1 MAYTVVLG
9 SLLAL
14 ALLGLTDPVR
24 QWWASARSRIRSSA
38 VLVIAM
44 TVPFLGSSTI
54 GAMQE
59 GVGAASGVRLVRALA
74 LLTLLSIAAF
84 GIIRNMRAL
93 KCAGAAALWMLA
105 YAGLAMASAAYSVSS
120 FMSAWKGFE
129 VFVLVLTGIY
139 LAGLLRKTQDVESL
153 LNTLWLVLLFLV
165 LTALAGA
172 GLIPGEAFYR
182 QLSGATVLS
191 GVYPEINANSLTQY
205 SALLVVV
212 CAVLLFL
219 PYSRKRRL
227 GTWVVLG
234 VALTSMLLGHSRTSI
249 FAGVAGILAV
259 VFFSGRTTLFWA
271 SAATMSSLWFFSDA
285 VIAYI
290 RRGQSQE
297 LFTSMSGRTPFWE
310 TIWPQVL
317 ESPIIGSGY
326 YAAQRKLFGVSS
338 VDNTYLEVLLGLGI
352 IGLTIFLIPIGLTAV
367 ALIKARPSPGQSS
380 PEARLWFQLL
390 ALFILLFVRSLT
402 GPSFETLHWN
412 LVMFMVLIVSVSALR
427 RFGHSPRARK
437 IEAPLRPPSPPS
449 LMR

>member
-1 MAYTVVLG
+1 M
-9 SLLAL
+9 
-14 ALLGLTDPVR
+14 
-24 QWWASARSRIRSSA
+24 
-38 VLVIAM
+38 
-44 TVPFLGSSTI
+44 
-54 GAMQE
+54 
-59 GVGAASGVRLVRALA
+59 
-74 LLTLLSIAAF
+74 LLS
-84 GIIRNMRAL
+84 R
-93 KCAGAAALWMLA
+93 
-105 YAGLAMASAAYSVSS
+105 
-120 FMSAWKGFE
+120 
-129 VFVLVLTGIY
+129 
-139 LAGLLRKTQDVESL
+139 
-153 LNTLWLVLLFLV
+153 
-165 LTALAGA
+165 
-172 GLIPGEAFYR
+172 
-182 QLSGATVLS
+182 
-191 GVYPEINANSLTQY
+191 
-205 SALLVVV
+205 
-212 CAVLLFL
+212 
-219 PYSRKRRL
+219 
-227 GTWVVLG
+227 
-234 VALTSMLLGHSRTSI
+234 SRTSI